1 MKLRKSGRTVP
12 RPPEA
17 LELPEDRQL
26 MGLMMLDGENKP
38 PAEEEWEEWCDLDGV
53 PRAWTRKGVSV
64 ISVEI
69 GEPDKDAPVDIY
81 QALKDEQR
89 KNKALEDRVAELE
102 AMLARLAARMADE
115 TG

>member
-1 MKLRKSGRTVP
+1 MRLRKSGRTVP

-17 LELPEDRQL
+17 PELPEDRQL
-26 MGLMMLDGENKP
+26 MGLMVLDGENKP
-38 PAEEEWEEWCDLDGV
+38 RAEEEWEEWCDLDGV

-69 GEPDKDAPVDIY
+69 GEPDKDAPVEIY
-81 QALKDEQR
+81 QALKDAER
-89 KNKALEDRVAELE
+89 KAKSAEERIAELE
-102 AMLARLAARMADE
+102 EMVARLAARMADK